1 VVARRILI
9 VEDESLIALDLQRR
23 LTRLGYVVVGL
34 VTSGPQAIRAAY
46 QLQPDLVLMD
56 IRLKGEMD
64 GIEAAQQIQANRPIP
79 IIYLTAY
86 VDEATMQRAQATS
99 SWGFLRKPFHVR
111 ELQAILDRN
120 SAGPPQHQT

>member
-23 LTRLGYVVVGL
+23 LSRLGYVVVGL

-86 VDEATMQRAQATS
+86 VDEVTMQRAQATS

-120 SAGPPQHQT
+120 LGGPPQHQS